1 MNINMNLKRREMQL
15 LWELGRTGS
24 VTRAAHAVAMT
35 QPAASA
41 LIRQLED
48 RLGFPLFAREKRRL
62 SYTPKGRA
70 LLPEVANALA
80 ALDSLNRL
88 AMTMRTESTPRVVI
102 GSVASVAATIL
113 PAGVEKLCQALPG
126 AAVTIR
132 TSMSIEIA
140 NMVAEERVDFGVVV
154 DEVKADGPGHLHVAA
169 LELCCLVRPEH
180 PFNGSAFVTLD
191 QIASQRYVGLAR
203 QFKIGEVT
211 ANRMESAGH
220 SYAPAVEVMQ
230 FSTACA
236 FVRSGWGVGIL
247 DSLSAQYAENF
258 GLVTIPVTGGIN
270 LGVSLLWSPNSSLG
284 SLAKSFAEGLSVG
297 MKGGR
302 P

>member
-1 MNINMNLKRREMQL
+1 MQL

-24 VTRAAHAVAMT
+24 VTRAADRVAMS

-62 SYTPKGRA
+62 AFTAKGRA

-88 AMTMRTESTPRVVI
+88 AVTMRTDATPRVVI

-113 PAGVEKLCQALPG
+113 PMGVEALCLAIPG
-126 AAVTIR
+126 AAVTVR

-140 NMVAEERVDFGVVV
+140 NMVAEQRVDFGVVV
-154 DEVKADGPGHLHVAA
+154 GEITADGPGHLQVAP
-169 LELCCLVRPEH
+169 LQLCCLVRPGH
-180 PFNGSAFVTLD
+180 AFSTLKSINVA
-191 QIASQRYVGLAR
+191 QIATQKYVALAR
-203 QFKIGEVT
+203 QFKVGEAT
-211 ANRMESAGH
+211 ANQLESAGY
-220 SYAPAVEVMQ
+220 SFAPAVEVMQ

-236 FVRSGWGVGIL
+236 FVSAGWGVGIL
-247 DSLSAQYAENF
+247 DSLSAKYASNF
-258 GLVTIPVTGGIN
+258 GLVSIPVEEDID

-284 SLAKSFAEGLSVG
+284 MYAKQFADGLTVALGTPS
-297 MKGGR
+297 R
-302 P
+302 ANPRQ